1 MIVQAMVRPRAR
13 RRAPWLG
20 SRERGSLS
28 LFVVIFAVSVLMLA
42 GLVYDGGLAITAR
55 QRAADV
61 AEAAARH
68 GANAVDVEALRTGN
82 VLAVDQGQACVRA
95 AEVVRRDGDG
105 RLEDC
110 WVDQVNGQDVHVR
123 VHISVRPALLALF
136 GFPPFQATSDA
147 SASPL
152 RQ

>member
-1 MIVQAMVRPRAR
+1 MIVRAMGRPRAR
-13 RRAPWLG
+13 RRAPWPG

-68 GANAVDVEALRTGN
+68 GANAVD
-82 VLAVDQGQACVRA
+82 

>member
-1 MIVQAMVRPRAR
+1 
-13 RRAPWLG
+13 
-20 SRERGSLS
+20 LS

-61 AEAAARH
+61 AEEAARA
-68 GANAVDVEALRTGN
+68 GANAVDVDALRSAN
-82 VLAVDQGQACVRA
+82 VLAVDQGEACVNA
-95 AEVVRRDGDG
+95 GEVVRRDGDG
-105 RLEDC
+105 SLEDC
-110 WVDQVNGQDVHVR
+110 WVDPVNDQEVHVR
-123 VHISVRPALLALF
+123 VHISVRPTLLALF